1 VGVSEDFLK
10 MYLIMSSLIKE
21 LRLVI
26 YIWCKLMQHHKKLKD
41 LPTGDLIVEGGE
53 DEESDPNMASNLL
66 NVAGTGN
73 AAFLDELLKAK
84 LDPDIGDSKGRTPLV
99 LFFIC

>member
-1 VGVSEDFLK
+1 MLH
-10 MYLIMSSLIKE
+10 
-21 LRLVI
+21 
-26 YIWCKLMQHHKKLKD
+26 IWCKLMQHHKKLKD
-41 LPTGDLIVEGGE
+41 LHIGDLMVEGGE

-66 NVAGTGN
+66 NVADTGN

-99 LFFIC
+99 FFYFLFLYMLID